1 MVGKCNICSRIFIR
15 DIDQARRLKAS
26 SKKVMNKG
34 IEGTSI
40 SMLMN
45 EANEK
50 AVVLN
55 LYYLVDDFS
64 LAENFGEF
72 FIETVSNSF
81 GLYIL
86 FRQINFRV
94 FWNALSDVTNLVTE
108 NYLLE
113 HEIKKDIG
121 KVKQRIFGMLLSCD
135 CQTGVELLAF
145 FNLILNTNA
154 FDNMFYTY
162 RSNIDYNVE
171 SFKILNLK

>member
-1 MVGKCNICSRIFIR
+1 MQYLQQNFYQRHW
-15 DIDQARRLKAS
+15 S
-26 SKKVMNKG
+26 SKKVESFFKVMNKG

-50 AVVLN
+50 SVVLN

-72 FIETVSNSF
+72 FIETVNNLF

-86 FRQINFRV
+86 FLQIYFRV
-94 FWNALSDVTNLVTE
+94 FLNALSDVTNLVTG

-113 HEIKKDIG
+113 HEIKKDTG
-121 KVKQRIFGMLLSCD
+121 KVKKRIFGMLLSCD
-135 CQTGVELLAF
+135 CQTGSWLFLT
-145 FNLILNTNA
+145 L
-154 FDNMFYTY
+154 
-162 RSNIDYNVE
+162 
-171 SFKILNLK
+171 